1 MKTTTTQRILTI
13 LTIIFSV
20 NIFAQNISERKF
32 LFGAETGININQSD
46 FINDSKKISF
56 QGGILG
62 EYILS
67 KNFSIMGK
75 IKYYESQVIFHYS
88 KIIGSGMFG
97 NQYQFLTCK
106 YDGKII
112 SLPITANYNFKI
124 YRNFFG
130 SIRLGP
136 SLNSEISSN
145 YDYPTEVSKDYSNFF
160 VGITGGIN
168 LNYNTEKTIYF
179 VGFEPMFG
187 AERGSTT
194 GKDFNNQ
201 QQTQNYGME
210 NYLFNV
216 GMKFNLK

>member
-1 MKTTTTQRILTI
+1 MIT
-13 LTIIFSV
+13 FSV
-20 NIFAQNISERKF
+20 NVSAQNITENKF

-46 FINDSKKISF
+46 FINDTKKTSI
-56 QGGILG
+56 QGGIIG
-62 EYILS
+62 EFILS

-75 IKYYESQVIFHYS
+75 LKYYESQVIFNYS
-88 KIIGSGMFG
+88 KIIGSGIFG
-97 NQYQFLTCK
+97 NHYQYFTCK

-124 YRNFFG
+124 YRNFSG
-130 SIRLGP
+130 SLRLGP
-136 SLNSEISSN
+136 SLNSEISSK
-145 YDYPTEVSKDYSNFF
+145 YDYPAEVNKDYGNFF
-160 VGITGGIN
+160 VGITGGAN
-168 LNYNTEKTIYF
+168 LNYNAEKTIYF
-179 VGFEPMFG
+179 IGFEPMFG
-187 AERGSTT
+187 AKRGSTT